1 MFRIAFNPDL
11 PVVASSSFSAK
22 GHRFATGAPIDWRA
36 LGITA
41 QTLLDWWRAGQVAHP
56 TKPAPVAGVSK
67 IAIAPAESVHV
78 APPRPRSKRRR

>member
-22 GHRFATGAPIDWRA
+22 GHRFATGAPVDWRA

-41 QTLLDWWRAGQVAHP
+41 QTLLNWWRAGQVAHP
-56 TKPAPVAGVSK
+56 TKAAPVVSK
-67 IAIAPAESVHV
+67 IAITPGESVHV
-78 APPRPRSKRRR
+78 DPPKPRSKRRR